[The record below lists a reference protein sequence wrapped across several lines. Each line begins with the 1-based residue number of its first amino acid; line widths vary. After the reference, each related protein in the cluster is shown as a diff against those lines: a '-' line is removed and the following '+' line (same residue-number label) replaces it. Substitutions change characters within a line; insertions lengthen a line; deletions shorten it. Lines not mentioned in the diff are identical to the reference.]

1 MLIKTKLKMIF
12 KKFKMQRIVGERE
25 TNFVPIILRY
35 LIKIIEITAIL
46 TMIEHKDELLLYK
59 QYLHQS
65 SLDQFC
71 VSLVL

>member
-46 TMIEHKDELLLYK
+46 TMIEHKDELLFYK
-59 QYLHQS
+59 QYLHLS

>member
-1 MLIKTKLKMIF
+1 MLIKTKLKVIF
-12 KKFKMQRIVGERE
+12 KKFKMQLIVGERE